1 MIAKSLHFGTRVG
14 LISKSAG
21 ITSLG
26 ESFCWRKAKE
36 IGQNFLFVV
45 GYAEE
50 GEGAW
55 ILNYAMNLS
64 GGDYFQSD
72 DFEILE
78 FPDLTEE

>member
-1 MIAKSLHFGTRVG
+1 MVAKSLHFGTKVG

-45 GYAEE
+45 GYDEK
-50 GEGAW
+50 GYVAW
-55 ILNYAMNLS
+55 ILNYDMELG

-78 FPDLTEE
+78 LPDLQEE